1 MELITSLVL
10 LVAGYY
16 AFMFLFNVVIVPIFM
31 LVIYIGAYVLHVLRI
46 IRLQ

>member
-1 MELITSLVL
+1 MDLITSLIL

-16 AFMFLFNVVIVPIFM
+16 AFMFLFNVVIVPMFM
-31 LVIYIGAYVLHVLRI
+31 LVIYICAYVLHVLHI

>member
-1 MELITSLVL
+1 MELITSLIL

-16 AFMFLFNVVIVPIFM
+16 AFMFSFNVVIVPLFT
-31 LVIYIGAYVLHVLRI
+31 LVVFICAYVLHVLHI